1 MADPILSCRGL
12 GRHYRGLMPLSE
24 ILRFRFRRERVDALR
39 DLDLDLHPGEF
50 LGLIGPNGSGKST
63 FLRVAAGLLVPST
76 GRLTVEG
83 HEPYA
88 SDSRGRQSIGS
99 VFGDSRS
106 FFWRLSGRENLR
118 FFASLY
124 GLGGKLRDERIEEA
138 LSLVE
143 LDDAASRRVM
153 AYSSGM
159 RQRLA
164 FARSLLPKPR
174 LLLLDEVTQTI
185 DPDFAP
191 VLLQRLDDL
200 RAGEGTAVIYA
211 THRLEELEGRA
222 DRVLRL
228 AKGRVVPSGA
238 GDIQS

>member
-1 MADPILSCRGL
+1 MSADPILSCRGL
-12 GRHYRGLMPLSE
+12 GRHYRGLLPLSD
-24 ILRFRFRRERVDALR
+24 ILRLRFRGERVEALSG
-39 DLDLDLHPGEF
+39 LDLDVAPGEF
-50 LGLIGPNGSGKST
+50 IGLVGPNGSGKST
-63 FLRVAAGLLVPST
+63 FLRVAAGLLVPSA

-88 SDSRGRQSIGS
+88 GDARGRRSIGS

-118 FFASLY
+118 FFAALH
-124 GLGGKLRDERIEEA
+124 GLGGAERDARIEEA

-143 LDDAASRRVM
+143 LDEAASRRVM

-164 FARSLLPKPR
+164 FARALLHRPR

-191 VLLQRLDDL
+191 VMLARLDAL
-200 RAGEGTAVIYA
+200 RADGAAAVIYA
-211 THRLEELEGRA
+211 THRPEELEGRA

-228 AKGRVVPSGA
+228 EKGHVVDGGA
-238 GDIQS
+238 A

>member
-1 MADPILSCRGL
+1 
-12 GRHYRGLMPLSE
+12 MPLSE
-24 ILRFRFRRERVDALR
+24 ILRFRFRRERVDALC
-39 DLDLDLHPGEF
+39 DLDLDLHAGEF

-63 FLRVAAGLLVPST
+63 FLRVAAGLLVPSE

-88 SDSRGRQSIGS
+88 NNARGRQSIGS

-124 GLGGKLRDERIEEA
+124 GLRGRSRDERIEAA
-138 LSLVE
+138 LSFVE
-143 LDDAASRRVM
+143 LDDAAARRVM

-164 FARSLLPKPR
+164 FARALLAKPR
-174 LLLLDEVTQTI
+174 LLLLDEVTQAI

-191 VLLQRLDDL
+191 VLLQRLDEL
-200 RAGEGTAVIYA
+200 RREDGTAVIYA

-228 AKGRVVPSGA
+228 VKGRVIPA
-238 GDIQS
+238 GGQGEAPKG